1 MKRFLKNICILA
13 LIVIPLLYAL
23 DYAVTKGLRRSRQE
37 EFAVWNDIYNSKI
50 NADVLIMG
58 SSKARMMVSPF
69 ALHGALNLS
78 CYNIGMDSWQF
89 SMQYARFRV
98 YLQHNRKPSYII
110 QVIDIPFF
118 SDRADLYD
126 AVQFIPYLHD
136 TIISNITDRYTGR
149 FTTAEKYIPF
159 FKYNQHL
166 SVIREGLTRY
176 FYPFQLY
183 KGNPLGYHPY
193 DLNWDSTFDHFKH
206 DNPNGIRIGITKRVL
221 DEYDTYLKYCK
232 ANNIKVIML
241 YTPVYYEEPA
251 YINNAAEIKDLF
263 TTLSRK
269 YDMPIIDNSNDTL
282 SLHKK
287 YFFNSQHMNETG
299 TNIYS
304 RTLADEVKKLVI
316 APRPAPNDKAG
327 VIQ

>member
-13 LIVIPLLYAL
+13 LMVIPLLYAL
-23 DYAVTKGLRRSRQE
+23 DYAVTNGLRKSKQE
-37 EFAVWNDIYNSKI
+37 EFAVWNDIYDSKI

-69 ALHGALNLS
+69 TLQEALHLTS
-78 CYNIGMDSWQF
+78 YNIGMDSWQF
-89 SMQYARFRV
+89 SMQYARFQV

-166 SVIREGLTRY
+166 SLIKEGLSRY
-176 FYPFQLY
+176 FNLFQFY
-183 KGNPLGYHPY
+183 KGFNPRGFHPY
-193 DLNWDSTFDHFKH
+193 QLTWDNTFDHFKQA
-206 DNPNGIRIGITKRVL
+206 NPNGIRIGITKRVL
-221 DEYDTYLKYCK
+221 DEYDAYLQYCK
-232 ANNIKVIML
+232 ANNIKVIMV

-251 YINNAAEIKDLF
+251 YINNAAEIKGLF
-263 TTLSRK
+263 TTLSQK

-287 YFFNSQHMNETG
+287 YFFNSQHMNKTG
-299 TNIYS
+299 ADIYGPM
-304 RTLADEVKKLVI
+304 LAEEVKGMIK
-316 APRPAPNDKAG
+316 K
-327 VIQ
+327 